1 MASNNIDFRVGFN
14 VDKQG
19 LNSIKKELADIT
31 KVIEKNQKDGIID
44 QATVDKSI
52 SQIRKLEGALNKAFD
67 TDTGILNIKK
77 LNKELSKTETSLE
90 DVQRAFK
97 GANVSSGSLFQDIQR
112 EAIKTGAEIK
122 KTKGFIDEMAETI
135 SNTAKWNLASGA
147 VNTLTN
153 SIQRAVGF
161 VKALDNSLTQI
172 RIVTGKSSDEM
183 KIFSQQAN
191 EAAKALGRSTTE
203 YTDASLIFFQ
213 QGKTAEEV
221 KALTEATLVGAN
233 VTGMQAAETA
243 EMLTAVMNG
252 YQLEASKAMEVTDK
266 LAAVGAATGSD
277 FEEMATAMSKVASQ
291 AANAGVSIDQLGG
304 MISTVSTVTREAPE
318 VIGTSF
324 KTILGRLA
332 DLRVGK
338 EAEGWDT
345 GQVEQALN
353 KVGMSVLDQNGKLKE
368 SGDIL
373 TELGT
378 KWNDLN
384 KESQVVVAKQIA
396 GLEQYNRLI
405 SLMENW
411 GMYEDALAVSQD
423 SAGAAMEQ
431 NAIRMDS
438 IDAKLKNLRTE
449 AERLYMSLADEDF
462 AKGAIDGLAKMVGAL
477 ADFTTGLGGLDNML
491 MVVGGTAANV
501 FNKQIAKSLTE
512 MGKTVAGKFGKDLS
526 VDAGRSE
533 AAVQEIKSG
542 GDDQYGAKSIE
553 IIKERTR
560 MRENEAKVAKT
571 LSNDELK
578 DYQERKNKILELQEV
593 QKQALLTRRQEVAE
607 SKKLLQ
613 DKKME
618 SLTLEQMKKANDK
631 NSQKIQSD
639 NRDLA
644 NKKAVLEQINGMIE
658 DEENIR
664 NRLAEL
670 NNRDEASLSRK
681 EKILQS
687 ILKATIDESKAN
699 GDVLEDSELLD
710 DAWMKL
716 HDQILI
722 TEDSIKKTL
731 EVQRALNVAIEEG
744 SGEVSAET
752 ISSETQGRIEALQSE
767 QEAIEKTAKK
777 REFLNKAIQGV
788 GLAAGIYGAVKDSVK
803 VLGDETATTEEK
815 TNALA
820 ASMTSMGTVLMS
832 TGNPY
837 LMIIGA
843 ITTLGSGLV
852 KLAHEFSPLNRMI
865 ESNAKALED
874 YKLKLQDIR
883 EEQNNLRTS
892 MAKLTE
898 AENIA
903 ADGLIP
909 EEMEEYNRLINEA
922 AEATPTIVKYYDA
935 YGNAVLKSRE
945 EIENHNESLKES
957 INLAHNSMQAQAG
970 SFSAEMAYLLNDEK
984 ERQLALEE
992 KIVAKQEELNKLM
1005 TEGGSDKK
1013 IQDTREELAVLMK
1026 DMDDLNAKFSE
1037 INQYAQEA
1045 IVNPFVQGEEI
1056 FKDLGTEMQGYVAGL
1071 FNSNDITKGIE
1082 KLAASGRLS
1091 TKELQVATEEYINRY
1106 KEGVLEVANA
1116 FDNIRKAAEGGNK
1129 ESIKTIEML
1138 KTIPQD
1144 MQNLIGEAMRGMGT
1158 VLDEG
1163 QLQQKITE
1171 LMNKAGE
1178 DGKLTALEIKQFFD
1192 EQSVEIGANLGEQ
1205 LIEAGNRF
1213 KDSFLEISDSL
1224 ASSLKIALNDYAF
1237 DEVTGEVINEEA
1249 QKVLDA
1255 LNQGNME
1262 MAMHM
1267 IESNAEI
1274 RQMVLEELQSQA
1286 DNEGIFDSMI
1296 TTDKEAEAQALYDK
1310 LAAYDELQ
1318 EKQEIYNENL
1328 SAEGEFLD
1336 ENLAKIWETAEG
1348 RQEIADVWN
1357 EMIEA
1362 TSDMGE
1368 EGIFSVDIAAM
1379 EEENE
1384 LLAEKA
1390 EQLRDNA
1397 DANEEYAES
1406 TEALKKASQDVGK
1419 AFDKMAESLG
1429 EDTFGKLIE
1438 MTGQSR
1444 DELMSLAD
1452 AAKKGSTDAARQ
1464 LQSEMG
1470 KIYAA
1475 MRSQDQTYYREFV
1488 ANNQARLNEV
1498 ARVTGLEADEYKN
1511 LADYNADLQAWI
1523 TNNGGQE
1530 NFNRL
1535 MNLNEYVNSQVGMM
1549 GSAADATVQ
1558 IGEHQMSA
1566 ASAASVVAALEA
1578 AKGAV
1583 EAGKQGGAGGMAAAG
1598 QFIDALSASDEAVAA
1613 ALGGIKGKL
1622 QDAGDDYN
1630 AIIAIINAEIEK
1642 VKGSIKDATG
1652 VTLDTNLKNFKPK
1665 PINYGGGGKVNAA
1678 PTKPSSRP
1686 SGTKGP
1692 SANSGGGGGKGG
1704 GKKPSGGKGG
1714 SGSDSSEK
1722 EVEDMEWE
1730 KDIYHDI
1737 NAEIER
1743 KGKLLSQL
1751 QKQQDKLYGKELL
1764 DNLAKQKKL
1773 LQDQQKLY
1781 EQKLA
1786 LQKQEAKNQA
1796 DSLKSQGVKID
1807 DATGMVL
1814 NYNDIIQAKVNAANK
1829 LSGEAKEDAIEK
1841 VKEFIEAIE
1850 NYEQLVNETIWETQE
1865 AIQDTIDSQREIF
1878 LQEFDYKIQIQ
1889 LELSDDFQNAL
1900 DFQKEL
1906 NKDFEDSSENMEIT
1920 IQQMLDLADKAA
1932 NIQEQINKI
1941 NNDTSLTDKERLER
1955 LQEMSDALKDTVK
1968 ELQSLDESMTKMFK
1982 DALKDG
1988 LELIEEHLDAYK
2000 DINKELKHMEQM
2012 AKLLGKNNDYQFL
2025 QSIYREQYDSF
2036 VGQIDILQK
2045 QKDVLIK
2052 QREALEA
2059 AGMKGSEEWKEVD
2072 QAIKDTTE
2080 SVNKL
2085 VQDSIKA
2092 LQNEFKAAVDEI
2104 MSSLEATMTNN
2115 LGFDKLKEQQKELK
2129 EERKKYLDTEEKLLA
2144 ISKLQ
2149 SKVQK
2154 EIDKTDDPS
2163 KKAKLQ
2169 KFLDEEVKKLKE
2181 KDKLTKYDVDRANQL
2196 YDITMKQ
2203 MALQDLQA
2211 SKSVMRL
2218 VRDAQ
2223 GNWVYEF
2230 TEDLNAISKAQ
2241 QEASASLE
2249 KLHEMD
2255 KKKLQETQEE
2265 MLKAQEEYYKK
2276 VEKIVKNHM
2285 EGKYATEE
2293 EFQAALEEA
2302 TTKFNEK
2309 MVDLNAEYEE
2319 IKTNTTI
2326 SSMGVI
2332 LDVYKNTSTE
2342 LNGLTESQQAALELM
2357 AEKVGGDYQKLKDF
2371 MAVLINGDQDS
2382 ISSAFRDLGITSEE
2396 IAGEIQ
2402 DAMTT
2407 ASNNAQSEWNTSIG
2421 DMISQIAGPGGS
2433 LKEESNNAIQS
2444 IMDKWA
2450 EYKDKVESVTVSTGN
2465 DMASMKDRIEE
2476 ISTETDELNNKT
2488 DDLINTLDKELTA
2501 VTNVTTSFQ
2510 QQREEL
2516 QKLIDKYKDYIAQ
2529 IDAAIKKKKEEA
2541 TGVTTSG
2548 GTSSS
2553 GSNNKPPATSTPSN
2567 NNKPSSGSSGGGGSA
2582 SSPKAPTT
2590 GSKVRVKSGRRW
2602 YYDSE
2607 GKNPSGPT
2615 DKYAN
2620 QDLYVVNT
2628 SKNKYQYAVGK
2639 TTNIN
2644 SALGWLRKEDLVG
2657 FDTGGYTGSW
2667 GKEGRI
2673 AMLHEKEIVLN
2684 QTDTSNI
2691 LDAVKLIRNG
2701 EKTNSIANIT
2711 KAIMETSAKTI
2722 SALTNIVNS
2731 MMPNSNAISPISHSE
2746 NFEQVVNINADFSG
2760 VRAADEIEKAFA
2772 NMENMASQYANRT
2785 R

>member
-19 LNSIKKELADIT
+19 LNTIKKELADIT

-90 DVQRAFK
+90 DVQRAFRE
-97 GANVSSGSLFQDIQR
+97 ANVSSGTLFQDMQR

-122 KTKGFIDEMAETI
+122 KTKGILDDMADTLV
-135 SNTAKWNLASGA
+135 NTAKWNLASGA
-147 VNTLTN
+147 VNALTG

-161 VKALDNSLTQI
+161 VKSLDESLTQI
-172 RIVTGKSSDEM
+172 KIVTGKGSEEM
-183 KIFSQQAN
+183 KAFAQDAN
-191 EAAKALGRSTTE
+191 NAAQALGRSTTE

-213 QGKTAEEV
+213 QGKTADEV
-221 KALTEATLVGAN
+221 KQLTEATLVGAN

-345 GQVEQALN
+345 GQVELALN
-353 KVGMSVLDQNGKLKE
+353 KVGMSVLDTNGKLKE
-368 SGDIL
+368 SGVIL
-373 TELGT
+373 TELG
-378 KWNDLN
+378 KNWNELS

-411 GMYEDALAVSQD
+411 SMYEDALAVSQD

-438 IDAKLKNLRTE
+438 IQAKLTNLRTE

-553 IIKERTR
+553 IIRERTR

-687 ILKATIDESKAN
+687 ILKATVDESKAN

-832 TGNPY
+832 TGHPY
-837 LMIIGA
+837 LMIAGA
-843 ITTLGSGLV
+843 IAMLGSGLV

-945 EIENHNESLKES
+945 EIEKHNESLQES

-1013 IQDTREELAVLMK
+1013 IQETREELAVLMK

-1037 INQYAQEA
+1037 ISQYAQEA

-1071 FNSNDITKGIE
+1071 FNSDDITKGIE

-1178 DGKLTALEIKQFFD
+1178 DGKLTAFEIKQFFD
-1192 EQSVEIGANLGEQ
+1192 EQSIEIGANLGEQ

-1213 KDSFLEISDSL
+1213 KDSFLEISNSL
-1224 ASSLKIALNDYAF
+1224 ASSLKMALSDNTF

-1249 QKVLDA
+1249 KKVLDA

-1286 DNEGIFDSMI
+1286 DNEGIFDSLI

-1498 ARVTGLEADEYKN
+1498 ARVTGIEADEYKN

-1523 TNNGGQE
+1523 TQNGGQE

-1566 ASAASVVAALEA
+1566 AAAASAVAALEA
-1578 AKGAV
+1578 AKAAV
-1583 EAGKQGGAGGMAAAG
+1583 EAGKQGGAGGMAAAR
-1598 QFIDALSASDEAVAA
+1598 QFIDALSTSDEAVAA

-1622 QDAGDDYN
+1622 KDAGDDYN
-1630 AIIAIINAEIEK
+1630 SIIAIINAEIAK
-1642 VKGSIKDATG
+1642 IKGSIKDATG
-1652 VTLDTNLKNFKPK
+1652 VTLDTNLTNFKPK

-1692 SANSGGGGGKGG
+1692 SVGGGGSG
-1704 GKKPSGGKGG
+1704 GKKPSGGKGKGG
-1714 SGSDSSEK
+1714 SGKDKEEK

-1730 KDIYHDI
+1730 RDIYHDI

-1807 DATGMVL
+1807 NATGMVL
-1814 NYNDIIQAKVNAANK
+1814 NYNDVIQAKVNAANK
-1829 LSGEAKEDAIEK
+1829 LSGEKKEEAIEK

-1865 AIQDTIDSQREIF
+1865 AIQDTIDAQREIF

-1889 LELSDDFQNAL
+1889 MELSEDFQKAL

-1906 NKDFEDSSENMEIT
+1906 NKDFEDSSENMEMT
-1920 IQQMLDLADKAA
+1920 SKQMLDLAEKAA

-1941 NNDTSLTDKERLER
+1941 NNDASLTDKERLER
-1955 LQEMSDALKDTVK
+1955 LQEMSEALKDTIK

-1982 DALKDG
+1982 DALKEG
-1988 LELIEEHLDAYK
+1988 LDLIKEHLDAYK
-2000 DINKELKHMEQM
+2000 DINNELKHMEQM

-2072 QAIKDTTE
+2072 QAIKDTT
-2080 SVNKL
+2080 
-2085 VQDSIKA
+2085 
-2092 LQNEFKAAVDEI
+2092 
-2104 MSSLEATMTNN
+2104 
-2115 LGFDKLKEQQKELK
+2115 
-2129 EERKKYLDTEEKLLA
+2129 
-2144 ISKLQ
+2144 
-2149 SKVQK
+2149 
-2154 EIDKTDDPS
+2154 
-2163 KKAKLQ
+2163 
-2169 KFLDEEVKKLKE
+2169 
-2181 KDKLTKYDVDRANQL
+2181 
-2196 YDITMKQ
+2196 
-2203 MALQDLQA
+2203 
-2211 SKSVMRL
+2211 
-2218 VRDAQ
+2218 
-2223 GNWVYEF
+2223 
-2230 TEDLNAISKAQ
+2230 
-2241 QEASASLE
+2241 
-2249 KLHEMD
+2249 
-2255 KKKLQETQEE
+2255 
-2265 MLKAQEEYYKK
+2265 
-2276 VEKIVKNHM
+2276 
-2285 EGKYATEE
+2285 
-2293 EFQAALEEA
+2293 
-2302 TTKFNEK
+2302 
-2309 MVDLNAEYEE
+2309 
-2319 IKTNTTI
+2319 
-2326 SSMGVI
+2326 
-2332 LDVYKNTSTE
+2332 
-2342 LNGLTESQQAALELM
+2342 
-2357 AEKVGGDYQKLKDF
+2357 
-2371 MAVLINGDQDS
+2371 
-2382 ISSAFRDLGITSEE
+2382 
-2396 IAGEIQ
+2396 
-2402 DAMTT
+2402 
-2407 ASNNAQSEWNTSIG
+2407 
-2421 DMISQIAGPGGS
+2421 
-2433 LKEESNNAIQS
+2433 
-2444 IMDKWA
+2444 
-2450 EYKDKVESVTVSTGN
+2450 
-2465 DMASMKDRIEE
+2465 
-2476 ISTETDELNNKT
+2476 
-2488 DDLINTLDKELTA
+2488 
-2501 VTNVTTSFQ
+2501 
-2510 QQREEL
+2510 
-2516 QKLIDKYKDYIAQ
+2516 
-2529 IDAAIKKKKEEA
+2529 
-2541 TGVTTSG
+2541 
-2548 GTSSS
+2548 
-2553 GSNNKPPATSTPSN
+2553 
-2567 NNKPSSGSSGGGGSA
+2567 
-2582 SSPKAPTT
+2582 
-2590 GSKVRVKSGRRW
+2590 
-2602 YYDSE
+2602 
-2607 GKNPSGPT
+2607 
-2615 DKYAN
+2615 
-2620 QDLYVVNT
+2620 
-2628 SKNKYQYAVGK
+2628 
-2639 TTNIN
+2639 
-2644 SALGWLRKEDLVG
+2644 
-2657 FDTGGYTGSW
+2657 
-2667 GKEGRI
+2667 
-2673 AMLHEKEIVLN
+2673 
-2684 QTDTSNI
+2684 
-2691 LDAVKLIRNG
+2691 
-2701 EKTNSIANIT
+2701 
-2711 KAIMETSAKTI
+2711 
-2722 SALTNIVNS
+2722 
-2731 MMPNSNAISPISHSE
+2731 
-2746 NFEQVVNINADFSG
+2746 
-2760 VRAADEIEKAFA
+2760 
-2772 NMENMASQYANRT
+2772 
-2785 R
+2785 

>member
-1 MASNNIDFRVGFN
+1 MANINFKVGFD
-14 VDKQG
+14 VDKRG
-19 LNSIKKELADIT
+19 LDSAKKEL
-31 KVIEKNQKDGIID
+31 EKIQSTIGKEGLKLGIDEKEIQK
-44 QATVDKSI
+44 AKNSFTE
-52 SQIRKLEGALNKAFD
+52 LERALDKAFD
-67 TDTGILNIKK
+67 TDTGVLNIRK
-77 LNKELSKTETSLE
+77 LNSELKKNGTSLTDLQQSMKE
-90 DVQRAFK
+90 YGVT
-97 GANVSSGSLFQDIQR
+97 GVSVFQDIQR
-112 EAIKTGAEIK
+112 EAMKTGTEVK
-122 KTKGFIDEMAETI
+122 KTKGFVDEMADTLV
-135 SNTAKWNLASGA
+135 NTAKWNLASGA
-147 VNTLTN
+147 VNTLTG

-213 QGKTAEEV
+213 QGKNAEEV

-233 VTGMQAAETA
+233 VTGMEAAETA

-252 YQLEASKAMEVTDK
+252 YQFEANKAMEVTDK

-291 AANAGVSIDQLGG
+291 AANAGVNIDQLGG
-304 MISTVSTVTREAPE
+304 MIATVSTVTREAPE

-345 GQVEQALN
+345 GQVELALN

-411 GMYEDALAVSQD
+411 TMYEDALAVSQD
-423 SAGAAMEQ
+423 SAGAALEQ

-438 IDAKLKNLRTE
+438 VEAKLTNLRTE
-449 AERLYMSLADEDF
+449 AERLYMALSDEDMT
-462 AKGAIDGLAKMVGAL
+462 KGAIDAITFAVGEVANL
-477 ADFTTGLGGLDNML
+477 VEGLGGLQGVIGSL
-491 MVVGGTAANV
+491 IPLALSL
-501 FNKQIAKSLTE
+501 FNKSIGEGISNSMAKLGE
-512 MGKTVAGKFGKDLS
+512 MKLAVKDAFDSTSRQDRDNRYSDRNLKAS
-526 VDAGRSE
+526 EKSAMSE
-533 AAVQEIKSG
+533 AESNFQRSGTDLDKQSLEIVKERIKLRQQEEVVAKNLNETQLKQFQNAKDTVIQEQEKLKELIK
-542 GDDQYGAKSIE
+542 QRE
-553 IIKERTR
+553 ERTR
-560 MRENEAKVAKT
+560 QAKANVAEHGMGLSQKSVSMDIEKQNAQIKAKNDLLAKSRQLYEAIQVSNDRDIATIINGNSKLNERQSTIKKIMADQKLLDSLRLYELEDYDNIDQLQDAIAEAIAEQK
-571 LSNDELK
+571 DELK
-578 DYQERKNKILELQEV
+578 QVNQELANSKQLLEDIKHVESSPADMISEEEQ
-593 QKQALLTRRQEVAE
+593 QATRRIQKAQEEA
-607 SKKLLQ
+607 
-613 DKKME
+613 DKI
-618 SLTLEQMKKANDK
+618 EQKALK
-631 NSQKIQSD
+631 Q
-639 NRDLA
+639 
-644 NKKAVLEQINGMIE
+644 
-658 DEENIR
+658 
-664 NRLAEL
+664 
-670 NNRDEASLSRK
+670 
-681 EKILQS
+681 EK
-687 ILKATIDESKAN
+687 
-699 GDVLEDSELLD
+699 
-710 DAWMKL
+710 
-716 HDQILI
+716 
-722 TEDSIKKTL
+722 
-731 EVQRALNVAIEEG
+731 
-744 SGEVSAET
+744 
-752 ISSETQGRIEALQSE
+752 
-767 QEAIEKTAKK
+767 
-777 REFLNKAIQGV
+777 LNKAIAAVGV
-788 GLAAGIYGAVKDSVK
+788 GLSALQSVSGAMK

-815 TNALA
+815 VNALSA
-820 ASMTSMGTVLMS
+820 NMLSLGGTLMAS
-832 TGNPY
+832 GNPY
-837 LMIIGA
+837 AMA
-843 ITTLGSGLV
+843 AGLV
-852 KLAHEFSPLNRMI
+852 MTVGSAA
-865 ESNAKALED
+865 AKAVYELLPMTQTIKQNTKILE
-874 YKLKLQDIR
+874 
-883 EEQNNLRTS
+883 ENNKALDESRKRTS
-892 MAKLTE
+892 ALNDARAALNEAKQMQELGIDAKDTE
-898 AENIA
+898 AMERYVQLQNEIA
-903 ADGLIP
+903 ANAPQL
-909 EEMEEYNRLINEA
+909 
-922 AEATPTIVKYYDA
+922 VSYYDEA
-935 YGNAVLKSRE
+935 GNAIVNLNGNIDDLIEKEKQLQREAQSAMAANREGFAKEYDKIIDEQQAKIDAKQRILDTIEKEGSYNNYNTGESYGKDDIGVLTT
-945 EIENHNESLKES
+945 EIENARAQIQETKQS
-957 INLAHNSMQAQAG
+957 IATNIVNPIYGASEAYGKL
-970 SFSAEMAYLLNDEK
+970 SAENQKFARGLIDVGRISEH
-984 ERQLALEE
+984 
-992 KIVAKQEELNKLM
+992 
-1005 TEGGSDKK
+1005 
-1013 IQDTREELAVLMK
+1013 IQDPARLENYSNIVSRY
-1026 DMDDLNAKFSE
+1026 MDNMVANSSE
-1037 INQYAQEA
+1037 INKKIDDTKAKLDKLKSTEGADKSQIQKLEEELVTLNEKLIETAQG
-1045 IVNPFVQGEEI
+1045 PL
-1056 FKDLGTEMQGYVAGL
+1056 KDLMDVEKANVMEIASL
-1071 FNSNDITKGIE
+1071 FDISNE
-1082 KLAASGRLS
+1082 KL
-1091 TKELQVATEEYINRY
+1091 
-1106 KEGVLEVANA
+1106 
-1116 FDNIRKAAEGGNK
+1116 
-1129 ESIKTIEML
+1129 
-1138 KTIPQD
+1138 
-1144 MQNLIGEAMRGMGT
+1144 
-1158 VLDEG
+1158 
-1163 QLQQKITE
+1163 
-1171 LMNKAGE
+1171 
-1178 DGKLTALEIKQFFD
+1178 
-1192 EQSVEIGANLGEQ
+1192 
-1205 LIEAGNRF
+1205 
-1213 KDSFLEISDSL
+1213 DSFLEKLATATGDAAGLSATMAQGGLDATQLSADAGMRTSLSAETDAMIAQGRIDSL
-1224 ASSLKIALNDYAF
+1224 QAEKEKLTELKWAY
-1237 DEVTGEVINEEA
+1237 DEVQNAKLYGLEVDKEVQDLSNQYLANSEAIAENRSNMLEAEESANSAKLEQLILQREEA
-1249 QKVLDA
+1249 ELQEQLNEQYWANVDA
-1255 LNQGNME
+1255 LLATTEGYNELADAYNNSVESMGN
-1262 MAMHM
+1262 
-1267 IESNAEI
+1267 
-1274 RQMVLEELQSQA
+1274 V
-1286 DNEGIFDSMI
+1286 
-1296 TTDKEAEAQALYDK
+1296 
-1310 LAAYDELQ
+1310 DELQ
-1318 EKQEIYNENL
+1318 ESLNQAFASKDINKLMNSLDDYADKIPGLGDALKQMADGSEDGFNKVKNIIDSVADQQGRMYAKMKGTDTAYWAEFNSRNKNQTALIEYEYGVRASDYSNYQEYEQAINLAAERGKRRNLDETTRNAILNYNEEELAKWQQENNMLAYNAESNQKQAKNTAESASSQVMTFSALRDAGFTIWQSLAISIANIFDGVVNGAIGAVNAGIGMINSAIKGVNNIVNSFISGINSML
-1328 SAEGEFLD
+1328 SAVGSIPGIPTIQIPKVSFGSIPTIGKVF
-1336 ENLAKIWETAEG
+1336 NTAG
-1348 RQEIADVWN
+1348 SLMN
-1357 EMIEA
+1357 KFSPT
-1362 TSDMGE
+1362 TS
-1368 EGIFSVDIAAM
+1368 S
-1379 EEENE
+1379 
-1384 LLAEKA
+1384 KP
-1390 EQLRDNA
+1390 
-1397 DANEEYAES
+1397 
-1406 TEALKKASQDVGK
+1406 
-1419 AFDKMAESLG
+1419 
-1429 EDTFGKLIE
+1429 
-1438 MTGQSR
+1438 
-1444 DELMSLAD
+1444 
-1452 AAKKGSTDAARQ
+1452 
-1464 LQSEMG
+1464 
-1470 KIYAA
+1470 
-1475 MRSQDQTYYREFV
+1475 
-1488 ANNQARLNEV
+1488 
-1498 ARVTGLEADEYKN
+1498 
-1511 LADYNADLQAWI
+1511 
-1523 TNNGGQE
+1523 
-1530 NFNRL
+1530 NFNFD
-1535 MNLNEYVNSQVGMM
+1535 Y
-1549 GSAADATVQ
+1549 
-1558 IGEHQMSA
+1558 
-1566 ASAASVVAALEA
+1566 
-1578 AKGAV
+1578 
-1583 EAGKQGGAGGMAAAG
+1583 GAG
-1598 QFIDALSASDEAVAA
+1598 DST
-1613 ALGGIKGKL
+1613 
-1622 QDAGDDYN
+1622 
-1630 AIIAIINAEIEK
+1630 INK
-1642 VKGSIKDATG
+1642 
-1652 VTLDTNLKNFKPK
+1652 KP
-1665 PINYGGGGKVNAA
+1665 GGGG
-1678 PTKPSSRP
+1678 SSG
-1686 SGTKGP
+1686 SGG
-1692 SANSGGGGGKGG
+1692 SGGGGGTGPGVDKGGSGSG
-1704 GKKPSGGKGG
+1704 GKKPSSGKDSGGE
-1714 SGSDSSEK
+1714 D
-1722 EVEDMEWE
+1722 VEDMEWE

-1743 KGKLLSQL
+1743 KSKLLAQL

-1786 LQKQEAKNQA
+1786 LQKQDAKNQA
-1796 DSLKSQGVKID
+1796 NSLKSQGVKID

-1829 LSGEAKEDAIEK
+1829 LSGEEKEEAIKK
-1841 VKEFIEAIE
+1841 VEEFIEAIE
-1850 NYEQLVNETIWETQE
+1850 NYETLVNETIWETQE
-1865 AIQDTIDSQREIF
+1865 AIQDTIDAQREIF

-1889 LELSDDFQNAL
+1889 MELSDDFQKAL

-1906 NKDFEDSSENMEIT
+1906 NKDFEDSSENMEMT
-1920 IQQMLDLADKAA
+1920 SKQMLDLAEKAA

-1941 NNDTSLTDKERLER
+1941 NNDASLTDKERLER
-1955 LQEMSDALKDTVK
+1955 LQEMSEALKDTVK
-1968 ELQSLDESMTKMFK
+1968 QLQSLDESMTKMFK
-1982 DALKDG
+1982 DALKEG
-1988 LELIEEHLDAYK
+1988 LELIKEHLDAYK
-2000 DINKELKHMEQM
+2000 DINNELKHMEQM
-2012 AKLLGKNNDYQFL
+2012 AKLLGENNDYQFL

-2036 VGQIDILQK
+2036 VGQIDVLQK

-2052 QREALEA
+2052 QKEALEA

-2092 LQNEFKAAVDEI
+2092 LQSEFKAAVSEI
-2104 MSSLEATMTNN
+2104 MSSLEGTMTNN

-2129 EERKKYLDTEEKLLA
+2129 AERKKYLDTEEKLLA

-2154 EIDKTDDPS
+2154 EMDKTDDPS

-2169 KFLDEEVKKLKE
+2169 KFLNEEVKKLKE

-2241 QEASASLE
+2241 EDASASLE

-2255 KKKLQETQEE
+2255 KKRLEETQDE
-2265 MLKAQEEYYKK
+2265 MLKAQEEYYKQ

-2371 MAVLINGDQDS
+2371 MEVLINGDQNS
-2382 ISSAFRDLGITSEE
+2382 ISSAFKDLGITSEE

-2407 ASNNAQSEWNTSIG
+2407 ASSNAQSEWNTDIG
-2421 DMISQIAGPGGS
+2421 DMISQIAGPDGS
-2433 LKEESNNAIQS
+2433 LKEESNKAIQS
-2444 IMDKWA
+2444 IMDKWT
-2450 EYKDKVESVTVSTGN
+2450 EYQGKVENVTVNTGN
-2465 DMASMKDRIEE
+2465 DMDSMKDRIED
-2476 ISTETDELNNKT
+2476 ISTETDTLNGKT
-2488 DDLINTLDKELTA
+2488 DDLISTLDRELTA

-2567 NNKPSSGSSGGGGSA
+2567 NNTSSSKPSGGGGGGSA

-2590 GSKVRVKSGRRW
+2590 GSKVRVKPGRRW
-2602 YYDSE
+2602 YYDSQ
-2607 GKNPSGPT
+2607 GMNPSGPT

-2644 SALGWLRKEDLVG
+2644 SSLGWLKKEDLVG

-2691 LDAVKLIRNG
+2691 LDAVKLIRSS

-2746 NFEQVVNINADFSG
+2746 NFEQVVNIEADFSG
-2760 VRAADEIEKAFA
+2760 VRTADEIEKAFA

>member
-1 MASNNIDFRVGFN
+1 MANINFKVGFD
-14 VDKQG
+14 VDKRG
-19 LNSIKKELADIT
+19 LDSAKKEL
-31 KVIEKNQKDGIID
+31 EKIQSTIGKEGLKLGIDEKEIQK
-44 QATVDKSI
+44 AKNSFTE
-52 SQIRKLEGALNKAFD
+52 LERALDKAFD
-67 TDTGILNIKK
+67 TDTGVLNIRK
-77 LNKELSKTETSLE
+77 LNSELKKNGTSLTDLQQSMKE
-90 DVQRAFK
+90 YGVT
-97 GANVSSGSLFQDIQR
+97 GVSVFQDIQR
-112 EAIKTGAEIK
+112 EAMKTGTEVK
-122 KTKGFIDEMAETI
+122 KTKGFVDEMADTLV
-135 SNTAKWNLASGA
+135 NTAKWNLASGA
-147 VNTLTN
+147 VNTLTGN
-153 SIQRAVGF
+153 IQRAVGF

-213 QGKTAEEV
+213 QGKNAEEV

-233 VTGMQAAETA
+233 VTGMEAAETA

-252 YQLEASKAMEVTDK
+252 YQFEANKAMEVTDK

-291 AANAGVSIDQLGG
+291 AANAGVNIDQLGG
-304 MISTVSTVTREAPE
+304 MIATVSTVTREAPE

-345 GQVEQALN
+345 GQVELALN

-411 GMYEDALAVSQD
+411 TMYEDALAVSQD
-423 SAGAAMEQ
+423 SAGAALEQ

-438 IDAKLKNLRTE
+438 VEAKLTNLRTE
-449 AERLYMSLADEDF
+449 AERLYMALSDEDMT
-462 AKGAIDGLAKMVGAL
+462 KGAIDAVTFAVGEVANL
-477 ADFTTGLGGLDNML
+477 VDGLGGLKGVIGSL
-491 MVVGGTAANV
+491 IPLALSL
-501 FNKQIAKSLTE
+501 FNKSIGEGISTVMEKLGEMKLAVKDAFDSTSRQDRDNRYSDRNLKASEKSA
-512 MGKTVAGKFGKDLS
+512 M
-526 VDAGRSE
+526 SE
-533 AAVQEIKSG
+533 AESNFQRSGTDLDKQSLEIVKERIKLRQQEEVVAKNLNETQLKQFQNAKDTVIQEQEKLKELIK
-542 GDDQYGAKSIE
+542 QRE
-553 IIKERTR
+553 ERTR
-560 MRENEAKVAKT
+560 QAKANVAEHGMGLSQKSVSMDIEKQNAQIKAKNDLLAKSRQLYEAIQ
-571 LSNDELK
+571 LSNDRDIATIINGNNKLNERQSTIKKIMADQKLLDSLRLYELEDYDNIDQLQDAIAEAIAEQKEELK
-578 DYQERKNKILELQEV
+578 EVNQELANSKQLLEDIKHVESSPADMISEEEQ
-593 QKQALLTRRQEVAE
+593 QATRRIQKAQEEADKIE
-607 SKKLLQ
+607 QKALKQEKL
-613 DKKME
+613 
-618 SLTLEQMKKANDK
+618 
-631 NSQKIQSD
+631 
-639 NRDLA
+639 NR
-644 NKKAVLEQINGMIE
+644 
-658 DEENIR
+658 
-664 NRLAEL
+664 
-670 NNRDEASLSRK
+670 
-681 EKILQS
+681 
-687 ILKATIDESKAN
+687 
-699 GDVLEDSELLD
+699 
-710 DAWMKL
+710 
-716 HDQILI
+716 
-722 TEDSIKKTL
+722 
-731 EVQRALNVAIEEG
+731 AI
-744 SGEVSAET
+744 A
-752 ISSETQGRIEALQSE
+752 
-767 QEAIEKTAKK
+767 AI
-777 REFLNKAIQGV
+777 GV
-788 GLAAGIYGAVKDSVK
+788 GWSAVNSIADAMK
-803 VLGDETATTEEK
+803 VLGNETATTEEK
-815 TNALA
+815 VNALSA
-820 ASMTSMGTVLMS
+820 NMLTLGGTLMAS
-832 TGNPY
+832 GNPY
-837 LMIIGA
+837 MMA
-843 ITTLGSGLV
+843 AGLV
-852 KLAHEFSPLNRMI
+852 ATIGSAAVKAVYELLPMTQTIKQNTKILEEN
-865 ESNAKALED
+865 NKALDESR
-874 YKLKLQDIR
+874 K
-883 EEQNNLRTS
+883 RTS
-892 MAKLTE
+892 ALNDARAALNEAKQMQELGIDAKDTE
-898 AENIA
+898 AMERYVQLQNEIA
-903 ADGLIP
+903 ANAPQL
-909 EEMEEYNRLINEA
+909 
-922 AEATPTIVKYYDA
+922 VSYYDEE
-935 YGNAVLKSRE
+935 GNAIV
-945 EIENHNESLKES
+945 
-957 INLAHNSMQAQAG
+957 NLNG
-970 SFSAEMAYLLNDEK
+970 NIDDLIEK
-984 ERQLALEE
+984 ERQLQREAQSAMAANREGFAKE
-992 KIVAKQEELNKLM
+992 YDKIIDEQQAKIDAKQRILDTIEKDGAYYNYNTGESYGKDDIGVLTTEIENARAQIQKTKQDIATNIVNPIYGASEAYGKLSA
-1005 TEGGSDKK
+1005 ENQKFARGLIDVGRISDH
-1013 IQDTREELAVLMK
+1013 IQDPARLENYSNIVSK
-1026 DMDDLNAKFSE
+1026 YMDNMVANSSE
-1037 INQYAQEA
+1037 INKKIDDTKAKLDQLKSTEGADKSQIQKLEEELVTLNEKLIETAQG
-1045 IVNPFVQGEEI
+1045 PL
-1056 FKDLGTEMQGYVAGL
+1056 KDLMDVEKANVMEIASL
-1071 FNSNDITKGIE
+1071 FDINDE
-1082 KLAASGRLS
+1082 KL
-1091 TKELQVATEEYINRY
+1091 
-1106 KEGVLEVANA
+1106 
-1116 FDNIRKAAEGGNK
+1116 
-1129 ESIKTIEML
+1129 
-1138 KTIPQD
+1138 
-1144 MQNLIGEAMRGMGT
+1144 
-1158 VLDEG
+1158 
-1163 QLQQKITE
+1163 
-1171 LMNKAGE
+1171 
-1178 DGKLTALEIKQFFD
+1178 
-1192 EQSVEIGANLGEQ
+1192 
-1205 LIEAGNRF
+1205 
-1213 KDSFLEISDSL
+1213 DSFLEKLATATGDAAGLSATMAQGGLDATQLSADAGMRTSLSAGEDAMAAQSRIDSL
-1224 ASSLKIALNDYAF
+1224 QAEKEKLTELKWAY
-1237 DEVTGEVINEEA
+1237 DEVQNAKLYGLEVDKEVQDLSNQYLANSEAIAENRSNMLEAEEA
-1249 QKVLDA
+1249 SNSAKLEQLILQREEAELQEQLNEQYWANVDA
-1255 LNQGNME
+1255 LLATTEGYNELADAYNNSVESMGN
-1262 MAMHM
+1262 
-1267 IESNAEI
+1267 
-1274 RQMVLEELQSQA
+1274 V
-1286 DNEGIFDSMI
+1286 
-1296 TTDKEAEAQALYDK
+1296 
-1310 LAAYDELQ
+1310 DELQ
-1318 EKQEIYNENL
+1318 ESLNQAFASKDINKLMSSLDDYADKIPGLGDALKQMADGSEDGFNRVKNIIDSVAEQQGRMYAKMKGTDTAYWAEFNNRNRNQTALIEYEYGVRASDYKNYQEYEEAINAAVEKGKRRNLDETTRNAILNYNE
-1328 SAEGEFLD
+1328 EE
-1336 ENLAKIWETAEG
+1336 LAKWQQENNMLSYNAESNQKQAENTANSASS
-1348 RQEIADVWN
+1348 QA
-1357 EMIEA
+1357 M
-1362 TSDMGE
+1362 T
-1368 EGIFSVDIAAM
+1368 FSA
-1379 EEENE
+1379 
-1384 LLAEKA
+1384 
-1390 EQLRDNA
+1390 LRDA
-1397 DANEEYAES
+1397 GF
-1406 TEALKKASQDVGK
+1406 TIWQ
-1419 AFDKMAESLG
+1419 
-1429 EDTFGKLIE
+1429 
-1438 MTGQSR
+1438 
-1444 DELMSLAD
+1444 SLAI
-1452 AAKKGSTDAARQ
+1452 S
-1464 LQSEMG
+1464 
-1470 KIYAA
+1470 I
-1475 MRSQDQTYYREFV
+1475 
-1488 ANNQARLNEV
+1488 ANIWDGIV
-1498 ARVTGLEADEYKN
+1498 
-1511 LADYNADLQAWI
+1511 
-1523 TNNGGQE
+1523 NGAIGA
-1530 NFNRL
+1530 
-1535 MNLNEYVNSQVGMM
+1535 VNSGIGMVNSAIQGVSNVVNGFIGGINSMLAKVGELP
-1549 GSAADATVQ
+1549 GVPTVQ
-1558 IGEHQMSA
+1558 IPTVSFGSIPTIGKVSNTA
-1566 ASAASVVAALEA
+1566 GALMN
-1578 AKGAV
+1578 KFTPSTSS
-1583 EAGKQGGAGGMAAAG
+1583 KPNFNFDYGAG
-1598 QFIDALSASDEAVAA
+1598 
-1613 ALGGIKGKL
+1613 
-1622 QDAGDDYN
+1622 N
-1630 AIIAIINAEIEK
+1630 NTINK
-1642 VKGSIKDATG
+1642 
-1652 VTLDTNLKNFKPK
+1652 KP
-1665 PINYGGGGKVNAA
+1665 
-1678 PTKPSSRP
+1678 
-1686 SGTKGP
+1686 
-1692 SANSGGGGGKGG
+1692 GGGGGSRPGSSGPGNTGPGVGGGSGGSG
-1704 GKKPSGGKGG
+1704 GKKPSGGKG
-1714 SGSDSSEK
+1714 SGGKDSGGE

-1730 KDIYHDI
+1730 RDIYHDI
-1737 NAEIER
+1737 NAELER
-1743 KGKLLSQL
+1743 KDKLLSQL

-1786 LQKQEAKNQA
+1786 LQKQDAKNQA
-1796 DSLKSQGVKID
+1796 DYLKSQGVKID

-1829 LSGEAKEDAIEK
+1829 LSGEQKEEAIEK
-1841 VKEFIEAIE
+1841 VEEFIEAIE

-1865 AIQDTIDSQREIF
+1865 AIQDTIDAQKEIF

-1889 LELSDDFQNAL
+1889 MELSDDFQKAL

-1906 NKDFEDSSENMEIT
+1906 NKDFEDSSENMEMT
-1920 IQQMLDLADKAA
+1920 SKQMLDLAEKAA

-1941 NNDTSLTDKERLER
+1941 NNDASLTDKERLER
-1955 LQEMSDALKDTVK
+1955 LQEMSEALKDTVK

-1988 LELIEEHLDAYK
+1988 LELIKEHLESYK
-2000 DINKELKHMEQM
+2000 DINNELKHMEQM

-2104 MSSLEATMTNN
+2104 MSSLEGTMTNN

-2241 QEASASLE
+2241 QDASASLE

-2265 MLKAQEEYYKK
+2265 MLKAQEEYYKQ

-2371 MAVLINGDQDS
+2371 MEVLINGDQNS
-2382 ISSAFRDLGITSEE
+2382 ISSAFKDLGITSEE

-2444 IMDKWA
+2444 IVDKWG
-2450 EYKDKVESVTVSTGN
+2450 EYQDKVESVTVSTGN
-2465 DMASMKDRIEE
+2465 DMDSMKDRIED

-2488 DDLINTLDKELTA
+2488 DDLISTLDRELTA

-2553 GSNNKPPATSTPSN
+2553 GSASKPPSTSTPN
-2567 NNKPSSGSSGGGGSA
+2567 NNTSSSGSSGGGGSA

-2590 GSKVRVKSGRRW
+2590 GSKVRVKPGRRW
-2602 YYDSE
+2602 YYDSQ
-2607 GKNPSGPT
+2607 GMNPSGPT

-2644 SALGWLRKEDLVG
+2644 SSLGWLKKEDLVG

-2691 LDAVKLIRNG
+2691 LDAVKLIRSS

-2760 VRAADEIEKAFA
+2760 VRTADEIEKAFA
-2772 NMENMASQYANRT
+2772 NMENMASQYANRA

>member
-1 MASNNIDFRVGFN
+1 MANINFKVGFD
-14 VDKQG
+14 VDKRG
-19 LNSIKKELADIT
+19 LDSAKKEL
-31 KVIEKNQKDGIID
+31 EKIQSTIGKEGLKLGIDEKEIQK
-44 QATVDKSI
+44 AKNSFTE
-52 SQIRKLEGALNKAFD
+52 LERALDKAFD
-67 TDTGILNIKK
+67 TDTGVLNIRK
-77 LNKELSKTETSLE
+77 LNSELKKNGTSLTDLQQSMKE
-90 DVQRAFK
+90 YGVT
-97 GANVSSGSLFQDIQR
+97 GVSVFQDIQR
-112 EAIKTGAEIK
+112 EAMKTGTEVK
-122 KTKGFIDEMAETI
+122 KTKGFIDEMADTLV
-135 SNTAKWNLASGA
+135 NTAKWNLASGA
-147 VNTLTN
+147 VNTLTGN
-153 SIQRAVGF
+153 IQRAVGF

-213 QGKTAEEV
+213 QGKNAEEV

-233 VTGMQAAETA
+233 VTGMEAAETA

-252 YQLEASKAMEVTDK
+252 YQFEANKAMEVTDK

-291 AANAGVSIDQLGG
+291 AANAGVNIDQLGG
-304 MISTVSTVTREAPE
+304 MIATVSTVTREAPE

-345 GQVEQALN
+345 GQVELALN

-411 GMYEDALAVSQD
+411 TMYEDALAVSQD
-423 SAGAAMEQ
+423 SAGAALEQ

-438 IDAKLKNLRTE
+438 IEAKLTNLRTE
-449 AERLYMSLADEDF
+449 AERLYMALSDEDMT
-462 AKGAIDGLAKMVGAL
+462 KGAIDAITFAVGEVANL
-477 ADFTTGLGGLDNML
+477 VEGLGGLQGVIGSL
-491 MVVGGTAANV
+491 IPLALSL
-501 FNKQIAKSLTE
+501 FNKSIGEGISNSMAKLGE
-512 MGKTVAGKFGKDLS
+512 MKLAVKDAFDSTSRQDRDNRYSDRNLKAS
-526 VDAGRSE
+526 EKSAMSE
-533 AAVQEIKSG
+533 AESNFQRSGTDLDKQSLEIVKERIKLRQQEEVVAKNLNETQLKQFQNAKDTVIQEQEKLKELIK
-542 GDDQYGAKSIE
+542 QRE
-553 IIKERTR
+553 ERTR
-560 MRENEAKVAKT
+560 QAKANVAEHGMGLSQKSVSMDIEKQNAQIKAKNDLLAKSRQLYEAIQVSNDRDIATIINGNSKLNERQSTIKKIMADQKLLDSLRLYELEDYDNIDQLQDAIAEAIAEQK
-571 LSNDELK
+571 DELK
-578 DYQERKNKILELQEV
+578 QVNQELANSKQLLEDIKHVESSPADMISEEEQ
-593 QKQALLTRRQEVAE
+593 QATRRIQKAQEEA
-607 SKKLLQ
+607 
-613 DKKME
+613 DKI
-618 SLTLEQMKKANDK
+618 EQKALK
-631 NSQKIQSD
+631 Q
-639 NRDLA
+639 
-644 NKKAVLEQINGMIE
+644 
-658 DEENIR
+658 
-664 NRLAEL
+664 
-670 NNRDEASLSRK
+670 
-681 EKILQS
+681 EK
-687 ILKATIDESKAN
+687 
-699 GDVLEDSELLD
+699 
-710 DAWMKL
+710 
-716 HDQILI
+716 
-722 TEDSIKKTL
+722 
-731 EVQRALNVAIEEG
+731 
-744 SGEVSAET
+744 
-752 ISSETQGRIEALQSE
+752 
-767 QEAIEKTAKK
+767 
-777 REFLNKAIQGV
+777 LNKAIAAVGV
-788 GLAAGIYGAVKDSVK
+788 GLSALQSVSGAMK

-815 TNALA
+815 VNALSA
-820 ASMTSMGTVLMS
+820 NMLSLGGTLMAS
-832 TGNPY
+832 GNPY
-837 LMIIGA
+837 LMA
-843 ITTLGSGLV
+843 AGLV
-852 KLAHEFSPLNRMI
+852 ATVGSAAVKAIHELNPMTQTI
-865 ESNAKALED
+865 KQNTKILEENNKTLDESRK
-874 YKLKLQDIR
+874 
-883 EEQNNLRTS
+883 RTS
-892 MAKLTE
+892 ALNDARAALNEAKQMQELGIDAKDTE
-898 AENIA
+898 AMERYVQLQNEIA
-903 ADGLIP
+903 ANAPQLVSYYDEEGNAIVNLNGNIDDLI
-909 EEMEEYNRLINEA
+909 EKEKQLQREAHSAMAANRKGFADEYNKIIDDQQAKIDAKQRILD
-922 AEATPTIVKYYDA
+922 TIEKEGSYNNYNTGES
-935 YGNAVLKSRE
+935 YGKDDIGVLTT
-945 EIENHNESLKES
+945 EIEN
-957 INLAHNSMQAQAG
+957 ARAQIQKTKQDIATNIVNPIYG
-970 SFSAEMAYLLNDEK
+970 ASEAYGKLSAENQKFARGLIDVGRISDHIQDPARLENYSNIVSKYMDNMVANSSEINKKIDDTKAKLDQLKSTEGADKSQIQKLEEELVTLNEKLIETAQGPLKDLMDVEKANVMEIASLFDINDEK
-984 ERQLALEE
+984 L
-992 KIVAKQEELNKLM
+992 
-1005 TEGGSDKK
+1005 
-1013 IQDTREELAVLMK
+1013 
-1026 DMDDLNAKFSE
+1026 
-1037 INQYAQEA
+1037 
-1045 IVNPFVQGEEI
+1045 
-1056 FKDLGTEMQGYVAGL
+1056 
-1071 FNSNDITKGIE
+1071 
-1082 KLAASGRLS
+1082 
-1091 TKELQVATEEYINRY
+1091 
-1106 KEGVLEVANA
+1106 
-1116 FDNIRKAAEGGNK
+1116 
-1129 ESIKTIEML
+1129 
-1138 KTIPQD
+1138 
-1144 MQNLIGEAMRGMGT
+1144 
-1158 VLDEG
+1158 
-1163 QLQQKITE
+1163 
-1171 LMNKAGE
+1171 
-1178 DGKLTALEIKQFFD
+1178 
-1192 EQSVEIGANLGEQ
+1192 
-1205 LIEAGNRF
+1205 
-1213 KDSFLEISDSL
+1213 DSFLEKLATATGDAAGLSATMAQGGLDATQLSADAGMRTSLSAGEDAMAAQSRIDSL
-1224 ASSLKIALNDYAF
+1224 QAEKEKLTELKWAY
-1237 DEVTGEVINEEA
+1237 DEVQNAKLYGLEVDKEVQDLSNQYLANSEAIAENRSNMLEAEEA
-1249 QKVLDA
+1249 SNSAKLEQLILQREEAELQEQLNEQYWANVDA
-1255 LNQGNME
+1255 LLATTEGYNELADAYNNSVESMGN
-1262 MAMHM
+1262 
-1267 IESNAEI
+1267 
-1274 RQMVLEELQSQA
+1274 V
-1286 DNEGIFDSMI
+1286 
-1296 TTDKEAEAQALYDK
+1296 
-1310 LAAYDELQ
+1310 DELQ
-1318 EKQEIYNENL
+1318 ESLNQAFASKDINKLMSSLDDYADKIPGLGDALKQMADGSEDGFNRVKNIIDSVAEQQGRMYAKMKGTDTAYWAEFNSRNKNQTALIEYEYGVRASDYSNYQEYEQAINLAAEKGKRRNLDETTRNAILNYNE
-1328 SAEGEFLD
+1328 EE
-1336 ENLAKIWETAEG
+1336 LAKWQQENNMLGYNAESNQKQAKNTAESASS
-1348 RQEIADVWN
+1348 QA
-1357 EMIEA
+1357 M
-1362 TSDMGE
+1362 T
-1368 EGIFSVDIAAM
+1368 FSA
-1379 EEENE
+1379 
-1384 LLAEKA
+1384 
-1390 EQLRDNA
+1390 LRDA
-1397 DANEEYAES
+1397 GF
-1406 TEALKKASQDVGK
+1406 TIWQ
-1419 AFDKMAESLG
+1419 
-1429 EDTFGKLIE
+1429 
-1438 MTGQSR
+1438 
-1444 DELMSLAD
+1444 SLAI
-1452 AAKKGSTDAARQ
+1452 S
-1464 LQSEMG
+1464 
-1470 KIYAA
+1470 I
-1475 MRSQDQTYYREFV
+1475 
-1488 ANNQARLNEV
+1488 ANIWDGIV
-1498 ARVTGLEADEYKN
+1498 
-1511 LADYNADLQAWI
+1511 
-1523 TNNGGQE
+1523 NGAIGA
-1530 NFNRL
+1530 
-1535 MNLNEYVNSQVGMM
+1535 VNSGIGMVNSAIQGVSNVVNGFIGGINSMLAKVGELP
-1549 GSAADATVQ
+1549 GVPTVQ
-1558 IGEHQMSA
+1558 IPTVSFGSIPTIGKVSNTA
-1566 ASAASVVAALEA
+1566 GALMN
-1578 AKGAV
+1578 KFTPSTSS
-1583 EAGKQGGAGGMAAAG
+1583 KPNFNFDYGAG
-1598 QFIDALSASDEAVAA
+1598 
-1613 ALGGIKGKL
+1613 
-1622 QDAGDDYN
+1622 N
-1630 AIIAIINAEIEK
+1630 NTINK
-1642 VKGSIKDATG
+1642 
-1652 VTLDTNLKNFKPK
+1652 KP
-1665 PINYGGGGKVNAA
+1665 
-1678 PTKPSSRP
+1678 
-1686 SGTKGP
+1686 
-1692 SANSGGGGGKGG
+1692 GGGGGSRPGSSGPGNTGPGVGGGSGGSG
-1704 GKKPSGGKGG
+1704 GKKPSGGKG
-1714 SGSDSSEK
+1714 SGGKDSGGE

-1730 KDIYHDI
+1730 RDIYHDI
-1737 NAEIER
+1737 NAELER
-1743 KGKLLSQL
+1743 KDKLLSQL

-1786 LQKQEAKNQA
+1786 LQKQDAKNQA
-1796 DSLKSQGVKID
+1796 DYLKSQGVKID

-1829 LSGEAKEDAIEK
+1829 LSGEQKEEAIEK
-1841 VKEFIEAIE
+1841 VEEFIEAIE
-1850 NYEQLVNETIWETQE
+1850 NYEALVNETIWETQE
-1865 AIQDTIDSQREIF
+1865 AIQDTIDAQREIF

-1889 LELSDDFQNAL
+1889 LELSDDFQKAL

-1906 NKDFEDSSENMEIT
+1906 NKDFEDSSENMEMT
-1920 IQQMLDLADKAA
+1920 TQQMLDLAEKAA

-1941 NNDTSLTDKERLER
+1941 NNDASLTDKERLER
-1955 LQEMSDALKDTVK
+1955 LQEMSEALKNTIK

-1982 DALKDG
+1982 DALKEG
-1988 LELIEEHLDAYK
+1988 LDLIKEHLDAYK
-2000 DINKELKHMEQM
+2000 DINNELKHMEQM

-2104 MSSLEATMTNN
+2104 MSSLEGTMTNN

-2154 EIDKTDDPS
+2154 EMDKTDDPS

-2169 KFLDEEVKKLKE
+2169 KFLDDEVKKLKE

-2241 QEASASLE
+2241 QDASASLE

-2319 IKTNTTI
+2319 TKTNTTI

-2371 MAVLINGDQDS
+2371 MEVLINGDQDS
-2382 ISSAFRDLGITSEE
+2382 ISSAFKDLGITSEE

-2450 EYKDKVESVTVSTGN
+2450 EYQDKVESVTVSTGN

-2488 DDLINTLDKELTA
+2488 DDLISTLDRELTA

-2553 GSNNKPPATSTPSN
+2553 GSASKPPSTSTPN
-2567 NNKPSSGSSGGGGSA
+2567 NNTSSSGSSGGGGSA

-2590 GSKVRVKSGRRW
+2590 GSKVRVKPGRRW
-2602 YYDSE
+2602 YYDSQ
-2607 GKNPSGPT
+2607 GMNPSGPT

-2644 SALGWLRKEDLVG
+2644 SSLGWLKKEDLVG

-2711 KAIMETSAKTI
+2711 KAIMETSAKTL

-2731 MMPNSNAISPISHSE
+2731 MMPNSNTLSPISHSE

-2760 VRAADEIEKAFA
+2760 VRTADEIEKAFA

>member
-1 MASNNIDFRVGFN
+1 MANINFKVGFD
-14 VDKQG
+14 VDKRG
-19 LNSIKKELADIT
+19 LDSAKKDLEKIQSTIGKKGLKLGIDEKEIQKAKNSFTELERAL
-31 KVIEKNQKDGIID
+31 
-44 QATVDKSI
+44 DK
-52 SQIRKLEGALNKAFD
+52 ALD
-67 TDTGILNIKK
+67 TDTGVLNIRK
-77 LNKELSKTETSLE
+77 LNSELKKNGTSLTDLQQTMKE
-90 DVQRAFK
+90 YGVT
-97 GANVSSGSLFQDIQR
+97 GVSAFQDIQR
-112 EAIKTGAEIK
+112 EAMKTGTEIK
-122 KTKGFIDEMAETI
+122 KTKGFIDEMADTI
-135 SNTAKWNLASGA
+135 VNTAKWNVASGA

-213 QGKTAEEV
+213 QGKSAEEV

-233 VTGMQAAETA
+233 VTGMEAAETA

-378 KWNDLN
+378 KWNDLSA
-384 KESQVVVAKQIA
+384 ESQVVVAKQIA

-411 GMYEDALAVSQD
+411 TMYEDALAVSQD

-449 AERLYMSLADEDF
+449 AERLYMALSDEDMT
-462 AKGAIDGLAKMVGAL
+462 KGAIDAVTFAVGQVANL
-477 ADFTTGLGGLDNML
+477 VEGLGGLQGVMASL
-491 MVVGGTAANV
+491 IPLALSL
-501 FNKQIAKSLTE
+501 FNKSIGEGITNSMVKLGEMKLAVKDAFDSTSRQDRDNRYSDRNLKASEKSA
-512 MGKTVAGKFGKDLS
+512 M
-526 VDAGRSE
+526 SE
-533 AAVQEIKSG
+533 AESNFQNSGTDLDKQSLEIVKERIKLRQQEEVVAKNLNEVQLKQFQNAKDTVIQEQEKLKELIK
-542 GDDQYGAKSIE
+542 QRE
-553 IIKERTR
+553 ERTR
-560 MRENEAKVAKT
+560 QAKANVEEHGMGLTQKSVSMDIEKQNAQIKAKNDLLAKSRQLYEAIQ
-571 LSNDELK
+571 LSNDRDIATIINGNSKLNERQATIKKIMADQKLLDSLRLYELEDYDNIDQLQDAIAEAIAEQKDELK
-578 DYQERKNKILELQEV
+578 EVNKELENS
-593 QKQALLTRRQEVAE
+593 KQL
-607 SKKLLQ
+607 
-613 DKKME
+613 
-618 SLTLEQMKKANDK
+618 
-631 NSQKIQSD
+631 
-639 NRDLA
+639 
-644 NKKAVLEQINGMIE
+644 
-658 DEENIR
+658 
-664 NRLAEL
+664 
-670 NNRDEASLSRK
+670 
-681 EKILQS
+681 
-687 ILKATIDESKAN
+687 
-699 GDVLEDSELLD
+699 LEDIKHVESSPADMVSEEEKQTTKRIQLAQEEAD
-710 DAWMKL
+710 KL
-716 HDQILI
+716 
-722 TEDSIKKTL
+722 E
-731 EVQRALNVAIEEG
+731 QRALK
-744 SGEVSAET
+744 
-752 ISSETQGRIEALQSE
+752 
-767 QEAIEKTAKK
+767 QEK
-777 REFLNKAIQGV
+777 LNKLVAGIGV
-788 GLAAGIYGAVKDSVK
+788 GMSALNSVSGAMK

-815 TNALA
+815 VNALSA
-820 ASMTSMGTVLMS
+820 NMLSLGGTLMAS
-832 TGNPY
+832 GNPY
-837 LMIIGA
+837 LMAAGL
-843 ITTLGSGLV
+843 ITTIGSAAV
-852 KLAHEFSPLNRMI
+852 KAIHELNPMTQTIKRNTKI
-865 ESNAKALED
+865 LEESNKALDESRKRTNALND
-874 YKLKLQDIR
+874 ARAALNEAKQMQDSGINANDTEAMERYTQLQNEIAANAPQLVSYYDEEGNAIVNLNGNIDDLIEKEKQLQREAHSAMAANRKGFADEYNKIINDQQAKIDAKQRILDTIEKEGSYNNYNTGESYGKDDIGTLTTEIENARAKIQETKQDIATNIINPIYGASEAYSKLSAENQKFAR
-883 EEQNNLRTS
+883 GLIDVGRVSDHIQDPTRMERYSNIVSKYMDNMVANSSEINNKIDETKAKLEELKSTEGADKSQIQKLEEELVTLNT
-892 MAKLTE
+892 KLTE
-898 AENIA
+898 TAQGPLKDLMDVEKANI
-903 ADGLIP
+903 
-909 EEMEEYNRLINEA
+909 MEIA
-922 AEATPTIVKYYDA
+922 
-935 YGNAVLKSRE
+935 
-945 EIENHNESLKES
+945 SLFD
-957 INLAHNSMQAQAG
+957 I
-970 SFSAEMAYLLNDEK
+970 NDEK
-984 ERQLALEE
+984 LDNFLAKLATATGDATGLSTIMAQGGLDATELSEQAGMRTSLSASADVMEAQSRIENLEAERE
-992 KIVAKQEELNKLM
+992 KLTELKWAYD
-1005 TEGGSDKK
+1005 EV
-1013 IQDTREELAVLMK
+1013 Q
-1026 DMDDLNAKFSE
+1026 NAKLYGLEIDQETQYLSE
-1037 INQYAQEA
+1037 QYLSNSEA
-1045 IVNPFVQGEEI
+1045 IAENRRNMLEAEE
-1056 FKDLGTEMQGYVAGL
+1056 AS
-1071 FNSNDITKGIE
+1071 NSA
-1082 KLAASGRLS
+1082 KL
-1091 TKELQVATEEYINRY
+1091 
-1106 KEGVLEVANA
+1106 
-1116 FDNIRKAAEGGNK
+1116 
-1129 ESIKTIEML
+1129 
-1138 KTIPQD
+1138 
-1144 MQNLIGEAMRGMGT
+1144 
-1158 VLDEG
+1158 
-1163 QLQQKITE
+1163 
-1171 LMNKAGE
+1171 
-1178 DGKLTALEIKQFFD
+1178 
-1192 EQSVEIGANLGEQ
+1192 EQ
-1205 LIEAGNRF
+1205 LILQR
-1213 KDSFLEISDSL
+1213 
-1224 ASSLKIALNDYAF
+1224 
-1237 DEVTGEVINEEA
+1237 EEA
-1249 QKVLDA
+1249 ELQEQLNEQYWANVDA
-1255 LNQGNME
+1255 LLATTEGYNELADAYNSSVESIGN
-1262 MAMHM
+1262 
-1267 IESNAEI
+1267 I
-1274 RQMVLEELQSQA
+1274 
-1286 DNEGIFDSMI
+1286 
-1296 TTDKEAEAQALYDK
+1296 
-1310 LAAYDELQ
+1310 DELQ
-1318 EKQEIYNENL
+1318 ESLNEAFASKDISTLMDSLDDYADKIPGLGYALQEMADGSEDGFNRVKDIIDSVAEQQGRMYAKMRGTDTAYWNEFTKRNKNQTALIEYEYGVRASDYSNYQEYEQAINLAAEKGKRRNLDETTRNAILNYNE
-1328 SAEGEFLD
+1328 EE
-1336 ENLAKIWETAEG
+1336 LAKWQQENNMLAYNAESNQKQAANTANSASS
-1348 RQEIADVWN
+1348 QA
-1357 EMIEA
+1357 M
-1362 TSDMGE
+1362 T
-1368 EGIFSVDIAAM
+1368 FSA
-1379 EEENE
+1379 
-1384 LLAEKA
+1384 
-1390 EQLRDNA
+1390 LRDA
-1397 DANEEYAES
+1397 GF
-1406 TEALKKASQDVGK
+1406 TIWQ
-1419 AFDKMAESLG
+1419 
-1429 EDTFGKLIE
+1429 
-1438 MTGQSR
+1438 
-1444 DELMSLAD
+1444 SLAISIANIWD
-1452 AAKKGSTDAARQ
+1452 GIVNGAIGAVNSGIGMVNGAIQGVSNVVNGFISGINNMLAKVGELPGVPTVQLPKVSFGSIPTI
-1464 LQSEMG
+1464 G
-1470 KIYAA
+1470 KVSNTAGA
-1475 MRSQDQTYYREFV
+1475 LMNKFSPSSSS
-1488 ANNQARLNEV
+1488 
-1498 ARVTGLEADEYKN
+1498 KP
-1511 LADYNADLQAWI
+1511 
-1523 TNNGGQE
+1523 
-1530 NFNRL
+1530 NFNFD
-1535 MNLNEYVNSQVGMM
+1535 Y
-1549 GSAADATVQ
+1549 
-1558 IGEHQMSA
+1558 
-1566 ASAASVVAALEA
+1566 
-1578 AKGAV
+1578 
-1583 EAGKQGGAGGMAAAG
+1583 GAGNNT
-1598 QFIDALSASDEAVAA
+1598 I
-1613 ALGGIKGKL
+1613 GK
-1622 QDAGDDYN
+1622 
-1630 AIIAIINAEIEK
+1630 
-1642 VKGSIKDATG
+1642 
-1652 VTLDTNLKNFKPK
+1652 KP
-1665 PINYGGGGKVNAA
+1665 
-1678 PTKPSSRP
+1678 
-1686 SGTKGP
+1686 
-1692 SANSGGGGGKGG
+1692 GGGGGSRPESPGPGNTGPGVGGGSGGSG
-1704 GKKPSGGKGG
+1704 GKKPSGGKGSGGKG
-1714 SGSDSSEK
+1714 SGGKDSGGED
-1722 EVEDMEWE
+1722 VEDMEWE
-1730 KDIYHDI
+1730 RDIYHDI
-1737 NAEIER
+1737 NAELER
-1743 KGKLLSQL
+1743 KDKLLSQL

-1786 LQKQEAKNQA
+1786 LQKQDAKNQA

-1829 LSGEAKEDAIEK
+1829 LSGEEKEEAIEK
-1841 VKEFIEAIE
+1841 VEEFIEAIE
-1850 NYEQLVNETIWETQE
+1850 NYEELVNETIWETQE
-1865 AIQDTIDSQREIF
+1865 AIQDTIDAQKEIF

-1889 LELSDDFQNAL
+1889 MELSDDFQKAL

-1906 NKDFEDSSENMEIT
+1906 NKDFEDSSENMEMT
-1920 IQQMLDLADKAA
+1920 SKQMLDLAEKAA

-1941 NNDTSLTDKERLER
+1941 NNDASLTDKERLER
-1955 LQEMSDALKDTVK
+1955 LQDMSEALKDTVK
-1968 ELQSLDESMTKMFK
+1968 QLQSLDESMTKMFK
-1982 DALKDG
+1982 DALKEG
-1988 LELIEEHLDAYK
+1988 LELIKEHLDAYK
-2000 DINKELKHMEQM
+2000 DINNELKHMEQM

-2052 QREALEA
+2052 QKEALEA
-2059 AGMKGSEEWKEVD
+2059 AGMKGSDEWKEID

-2092 LQNEFKAAVDEI
+2092 LQNEFKASVDEI

-2230 TEDLNAISKAQ
+2230 TEDLNAINKAQ
-2241 QEASASLE
+2241 EDASASLE

-2265 MLKAQEEYYKK
+2265 MLKAQEEYYKQ

-2342 LNGLTESQQAALELM
+2342 LNGLTESQQAALESM

-2371 MAVLINGDQDS
+2371 MEVLINGDQDS
-2382 ISSAFRDLGITSEE
+2382 ISSAFKDLGITSEE

-2450 EYKDKVESVTVSTGN
+2450 EYQDKVENVTVSTGN
-2465 DMASMKDRIEE
+2465 DMNSMKDRIED
-2476 ISTETDELNNKT
+2476 ISTETDALNKKT
-2488 DDLINTLDKELTA
+2488 DDLISTLDKELTA
-2501 VTNVTTSFQ
+2501 VTKVTTSFQ
-2510 QQREEL
+2510 QQRQEL

-2553 GSNNKPPATSTPSN
+2553 GSGSGSKPPSTSTPN
-2567 NNKPSSGSSGGGGSA
+2567 NNKPSSGSSGSGGS
-2582 SSPKAPTT
+2582 SSSSAKAPTK
-2590 GSKVRVKSGRRW
+2590 GSTVRVKPGRRW
-2602 YYDSE
+2602 YYDSQ
-2607 GKNPSGPT
+2607 GMNPSGPT

-2644 SALGWLRKEDLVG
+2644 SSLGWLKKEDLVG

-2667 GKEGRI
+2667 GKEGKL

-2684 QTDTSNI
+2684 KQDTSNI
-2691 LDAVKLIRNG
+2691 LDAVKLIRSS

-2731 MMPNSNAISPISHSE
+2731 MMPNSNAISPVSHNE

-2760 VRAADEIEKAFA
+2760 VRTADEIEKAFA

>member
-1 MASNNIDFRVGFN
+1 MANINFKVGFD
-14 VDKQG
+14 VDKRG
-19 LNSIKKELADIT
+19 LDSAKKEL
-31 KVIEKNQKDGIID
+31 EKIQSTIGKEGLKLGIDEKEIQK
-44 QATVDKSI
+44 AKNSFTE
-52 SQIRKLEGALNKAFD
+52 LERALDKAFD
-67 TDTGILNIKK
+67 TDTGVLNIRK
-77 LNKELSKTETSLE
+77 LNSELKKNGTSLTDLQQSMKE
-90 DVQRAFK
+90 YGVT
-97 GANVSSGSLFQDIQR
+97 GVSVFQDIQR
-112 EAIKTGAEIK
+112 EAMKTGTEVK
-122 KTKGFIDEMAETI
+122 KTKGFVDEMADTLV
-135 SNTAKWNLASGA
+135 NTAKWNLASGA
-147 VNTLTN
+147 VNTLTG

-213 QGKTAEEV
+213 QGKNAEEV

-233 VTGMQAAETA
+233 VTGMEAAETA

-252 YQLEASKAMEVTDK
+252 YQFEANKAMEVTDK

-291 AANAGVSIDQLGG
+291 AANAGVNIDQLGG
-304 MISTVSTVTREAPE
+304 MIATVSTVTREAPE

-345 GQVEQALN
+345 GQVELALN

-411 GMYEDALAVSQD
+411 TMYEDALAVSQD
-423 SAGAAMEQ
+423 SAGAALEQ

-438 IDAKLKNLRTE
+438 VEAKLTNLRTE
-449 AERLYMSLADEDF
+449 AERLYMALSDEDMT
-462 AKGAIDGLAKMVGAL
+462 KGAIDAITFAVGEVANL
-477 ADFTTGLGGLDNML
+477 VEGLGGLQGVIGSL
-491 MVVGGTAANV
+491 IPLALSL
-501 FNKQIAKSLTE
+501 FNKSIGEGISNSMEKLGEMKLAVKDAFDSTSRQDRDNRYSDRNLKASEKSA
-512 MGKTVAGKFGKDLS
+512 M
-526 VDAGRSE
+526 SE
-533 AAVQEIKSG
+533 AESNFQRSGTDLDKQSLEIVKERIKLRQQEEVVAKNLNETQLKQFQNAKDTVIQEQEKLKELIK
-542 GDDQYGAKSIE
+542 QRE
-553 IIKERTR
+553 ERTR
-560 MRENEAKVAKT
+560 QAKANVAEHGMGLSQKSVSMDIEKQNAQIKAKNDLLAKSRQLYEAIQVSNDRDIATIINGNNKLNERQSTIKKIMADQKLLDSLRLYELEDYDNIEQLQDAIAEAIAEQK
-571 LSNDELK
+571 DELK
-578 DYQERKNKILELQEV
+578 QVNQELANSKQLLEDIKHVESSPADMISEEEQ
-593 QKQALLTRRQEVAE
+593 QATRRIQKAQEEADKIE
-607 SKKLLQ
+607 QKALKQEKL
-613 DKKME
+613 
-618 SLTLEQMKKANDK
+618 N
-631 NSQKIQSD
+631 
-639 NRDLA
+639 
-644 NKKAVLEQINGMIE
+644 KAVAAVGVG
-658 DEENIR
+658 
-664 NRLAEL
+664 
-670 NNRDEASLSRK
+670 LS
-681 EKILQS
+681 
-687 ILKATIDESKAN
+687 
-699 GDVLEDSELLD
+699 
-710 DAWMKL
+710 
-716 HDQILI
+716 
-722 TEDSIKKTL
+722 
-731 EVQRALNVAIEEG
+731 
-744 SGEVSAET
+744 
-752 ISSETQGRIEALQSE
+752 ALQS
-767 QEAIEKTAKK
+767 
-777 REFLNKAIQGV
+777 V
-788 GLAAGIYGAVKDSVK
+788 SGAMK
-803 VLGDETATTEEK
+803 VLGDETATAEEK
-815 TNALA
+815 VNALSA
-820 ASMTSMGTVLMS
+820 NMLTLGGTLMAS
-832 TGNPY
+832 GNPY
-837 LMIIGA
+837 AMA
-843 ITTLGSGLV
+843 AGLV
-852 KLAHEFSPLNRMI
+852 MTVGSAA
-865 ESNAKALED
+865 AKAVYELLPMTQTIKQNTKILE
-874 YKLKLQDIR
+874 
-883 EEQNNLRTS
+883 ENNKALDESRKRTS
-892 MAKLTE
+892 ALNDARAALNEAKQMQELGIDAKDTE
-898 AENIA
+898 AMERYVQLQNEIA
-903 ADGLIP
+903 ANAPQLVSYYDEEGNAIVNLNGNIDDLIKK
-909 EEMEEYNRLINEA
+909 EKQLQREAHSAMAANRKGFADEYNKIIDDQQAKIDAKQRILD
-922 AEATPTIVKYYDA
+922 TIEKEGSYNNYNTGES
-935 YGNAVLKSRE
+935 YGKDDIGVLTT
-945 EIENHNESLKES
+945 EIENARAKIQETKQS
-957 INLAHNSMQAQAG
+957 IATNIVNPIYGASEAYGKL
-970 SFSAEMAYLLNDEK
+970 SAENQKFARGLIDVGRISDHIQDPARLENYSNIVSKYMDNMVANSSEINKKIDDTKAKLDKLKSTEGADKSQIQKLEEELVTLNEKLIETAQGPLKDLMDVEKANIMEIASLFDINDEK
-984 ERQLALEE
+984 L
-992 KIVAKQEELNKLM
+992 
-1005 TEGGSDKK
+1005 
-1013 IQDTREELAVLMK
+1013 
-1026 DMDDLNAKFSE
+1026 
-1037 INQYAQEA
+1037 
-1045 IVNPFVQGEEI
+1045 
-1056 FKDLGTEMQGYVAGL
+1056 
-1071 FNSNDITKGIE
+1071 
-1082 KLAASGRLS
+1082 
-1091 TKELQVATEEYINRY
+1091 
-1106 KEGVLEVANA
+1106 
-1116 FDNIRKAAEGGNK
+1116 
-1129 ESIKTIEML
+1129 
-1138 KTIPQD
+1138 
-1144 MQNLIGEAMRGMGT
+1144 
-1158 VLDEG
+1158 
-1163 QLQQKITE
+1163 
-1171 LMNKAGE
+1171 
-1178 DGKLTALEIKQFFD
+1178 
-1192 EQSVEIGANLGEQ
+1192 
-1205 LIEAGNRF
+1205 
-1213 KDSFLEISDSL
+1213 DSFLEKLATATGDAAGLSATMAQGGLDATQLSADAGMRTSLSAGEDAMAAQSRIDSL
-1224 ASSLKIALNDYAF
+1224 QAEKEKLTELKWAY
-1237 DEVTGEVINEEA
+1237 DEVQNAKLYGLEVDREVQDLSNQYLANSEAIAENRRNMLEAEEA
-1249 QKVLDA
+1249 SNSAKLEQLILQREEAELQEQLNEQYWANVDA
-1255 LNQGNME
+1255 LLATTEGYNELADAYNNSVESMGN
-1262 MAMHM
+1262 
-1267 IESNAEI
+1267 
-1274 RQMVLEELQSQA
+1274 V
-1286 DNEGIFDSMI
+1286 
-1296 TTDKEAEAQALYDK
+1296 
-1310 LAAYDELQ
+1310 DELQ
-1318 EKQEIYNENL
+1318 ESLNQAFASKDINKLMSSLDDYADKIPGLGDALKQMADGSEDGFNKVKNIIDSVADQQGRMYAKMKGTDTAYWAEFNSRNRNQTALIEYEYGVRASDYSNYQEYEQAINLAAERGKRRNLDETTRNAILNYNEEELAKWQQENNMLAYNAESNQKQAKNTAESASAQAMTFSALRDAGFTIWQSLAISIANIWDGIVNGAIGAVNAGIGMVNSAIRGVNNIINSFISGINSML
-1328 SAEGEFLD
+1328 SAVGS
-1336 ENLAKIWETAEG
+1336 IP
-1348 RQEIADVWN
+1348 
-1357 EMIEA
+1357 
-1362 TSDMGE
+1362 
-1368 EGIFSVDIAAM
+1368 GIPTIQIPKVSFGSIP
-1379 EEENE
+1379 
-1384 LLAEKA
+1384 
-1390 EQLRDNA
+1390 
-1397 DANEEYAES
+1397 
-1406 TEALKKASQDVGK
+1406 TVGK
-1419 AFDKMAESLG
+1419 VSNTAGA
-1429 EDTFGKLIE
+1429 
-1438 MTGQSR
+1438 
-1444 DELMSLAD
+1444 LMNKFSPTTSS
-1452 AAKKGSTDAARQ
+1452 KP
-1464 LQSEMG
+1464 
-1470 KIYAA
+1470 
-1475 MRSQDQTYYREFV
+1475 
-1488 ANNQARLNEV
+1488 
-1498 ARVTGLEADEYKN
+1498 
-1511 LADYNADLQAWI
+1511 
-1523 TNNGGQE
+1523 
-1530 NFNRL
+1530 NFNFD
-1535 MNLNEYVNSQVGMM
+1535 Y
-1549 GSAADATVQ
+1549 
-1558 IGEHQMSA
+1558 
-1566 ASAASVVAALEA
+1566 
-1578 AKGAV
+1578 
-1583 EAGKQGGAGGMAAAG
+1583 GAGNNT
-1598 QFIDALSASDEAVAA
+1598 ID
-1613 ALGGIKGKL
+1613 K
-1622 QDAGDDYN
+1622 
-1630 AIIAIINAEIEK
+1630 
-1642 VKGSIKDATG
+1642 
-1652 VTLDTNLKNFKPK
+1652 KP
-1665 PINYGGGGKVNAA
+1665 GGGG
-1678 PTKPSSRP
+1678 SSG
-1686 SGTKGP
+1686 SGG
-1692 SANSGGGGGKGG
+1692 SGGGGGTGPGVDKGGSGSG
-1704 GKKPSGGKGG
+1704 GKKPSSGKDSGGE
-1714 SGSDSSEK
+1714 D
-1722 EVEDMEWE
+1722 VEDMEWE

-1743 KGKLLSQL
+1743 KSKLLAQL

-1786 LQKQEAKNQA
+1786 LQKQDAKNQA
-1796 DSLKSQGVKID
+1796 NSLKSQGVKID

-1829 LSGEAKEDAIEK
+1829 LSGEEKEEAIKK
-1841 VKEFIEAIE
+1841 VEEFIEAIE
-1850 NYEQLVNETIWETQE
+1850 NYETLVNETIWETQE
-1865 AIQDTIDSQREIF
+1865 AIQDTIDAQREIF

-1889 LELSDDFQNAL
+1889 MELSDDFQKAL

-1906 NKDFEDSSENMEIT
+1906 NKDFEDSSENMEMT
-1920 IQQMLDLADKAA
+1920 SKQMLDLAEKAA

-1941 NNDTSLTDKERLER
+1941 NNDASLTDKERLER
-1955 LQEMSDALKDTVK
+1955 LQEMSEALKDTVK
-1968 ELQSLDESMTKMFK
+1968 QLQSLDESMTKMFK
-1982 DALKDG
+1982 DALKEG
-1988 LELIEEHLDAYK
+1988 LELIKEHLDAYK
-2000 DINKELKHMEQM
+2000 DINNELKHMEQM
-2012 AKLLGKNNDYQFL
+2012 AKLLGENNDYQFL

-2036 VGQIDILQK
+2036 VGQIDVLQK

-2052 QREALEA
+2052 QKEALEA

-2092 LQNEFKAAVDEI
+2092 LQSEFKAAVSEI
-2104 MSSLEATMTNN
+2104 MSSLEGTMTNN

-2129 EERKKYLDTEEKLLA
+2129 AERKKYLDTEEKLLA

-2154 EIDKTDDPS
+2154 EMGKTDDPS

-2169 KFLDEEVKKLKE
+2169 KFLDDEVKKLKE

-2241 QEASASLE
+2241 EDASASLE

-2255 KKKLQETQEE
+2255 KKKLEETQDE
-2265 MLKAQEEYYKK
+2265 MLKAQEEYYKQ

-2371 MAVLINGDQDS
+2371 MEVLINGDQNS
-2382 ISSAFRDLGITSEE
+2382 ISSAFKDLGITSEE

-2444 IMDKWA
+2444 IVDKWG
-2450 EYKDKVESVTVSTGN
+2450 EYQDKVESVTVSTGN
-2465 DMASMKDRIEE
+2465 DMDSMKDRIED

-2488 DDLINTLDKELTA
+2488 DDLISTLDRELTA

-2567 NNKPSSGSSGGGGSA
+2567 NNTSSSKPSGGGGGGSA

-2590 GSKVRVKSGRRW
+2590 GSKVRVKPGRRW
-2602 YYDSE
+2602 YYDSQ
-2607 GKNPSGPT
+2607 GMNPSGPT

-2644 SALGWLRKEDLVG
+2644 SSLGWLKKEDLVG

-2691 LDAVKLIRNG
+2691 LDAVKLIRSS

-2746 NFEQVVNINADFSG
+2746 NFEQVVNIEADFSG
-2760 VRAADEIEKAFA
+2760 VRTADEIEKAFA